1 MEFENMTM
9 EQIESRVAEIQSKI
23 DNATAEEISA
33 FTEEM
38 QKLNERKTQL
48 KDIAEKRSQLKANVQ
63 AFGVQVKTPFT
74 GATSSE
80 ERLDASSKEYR
91 NAWAKRIARDADNRP
106 IFGEMTDTE
115 KRAFTFTTESTGV
128 VVPTEIINRIV
139 DLTDNDSPL
148 YDDAMKSNFKN
159 GFIIPRLT
167 EITAGDAKVVNEGEA
182 NDDEQDEF
190 DSLEI
195 TSVEIKKHIVLTR
208 KMEFQSIDAF
218 LDWLV
223 KHLASRIRVAKENYI
238 LTQLRQTST
247 GIATTNTLQASALTD
262 AEIRKAMSMLRGS
275 GERVL
280 YANQGF
286 IWNTLAGLEDSS
298 GNKLFIPSPR
308 VDPVVEGSVYGTIV
322 KRDSNIPDNTMY
334 IGYPKKLDFNEFIPF
349 DITPQIESKTLNRIF
364 VGYSLCGA
372 GLEDPLAF
380 VKWSQTGAG

>member
-9 EQIESRVAEIQSKI
+9 EQIESRVAEIRSKI

-38 QKLNERKTQL
+38 LKLNERKTQL

-91 NAWAKRIARDADNRP
+91 NAWVKRIARDADNRP

-115 KRAFTFTTESTGV
+115 KRAFTFTTENTGV

-223 KHLASRIRVAKENYI
+223 NHLASRIRVAKENYI
-238 LTQLRQTST
+238 LTQLGQTST

>member
-91 NAWAKRIARDADNRP
+91 NAWVKRIARDADNRP

-115 KRAFTFTTESTGV
+115 KRAFTFTTENTGV

-223 KHLASRIRVAKENYI
+223 NHLASRIRVAKENYI
-238 LTQLRQTST
+238 LTQLGKTST
-247 GIATTNTLQASALTD
+247 GIATANTLQASALTD

-334 IGYPKKLDFNEFIPF
+334 IGYPKKLDFNEFISF

-380 VKWSQTGAG
+380 VKWSQTGEG

>member
-48 KDIAEKRSQLKANVQ
+48 KEIAEKRSQLKANVQ
-63 AFGVQVKTPFT
+63 AFGVKVKTPFT
-74 GATSSE
+74 GANSSE

-91 NAWAKRIARDADNRP
+91 NAWVKRIARDADNRP

-115 KRAFTFTTESTGV
+115 KRAFTFTTENTGV

-167 EITAGDAKVVNEGEA
+167 EITAGDAKVVNEGKA

-223 KHLASRIRVAKENYI
+223 NHLASRIRVAKENYI
-238 LTQLRQTST
+238 LTQLGQTST
-247 GIATTNTLQASALTD
+247 GIATANTLQASALTD

-334 IGYPKKLDFNEFIPF
+334 IGYPKKLDFNEFIQF